1 MAKMHSKGDV
11 IADRF
16 EVLEYLGSGGIGE
29 VYKVR
34 EGKQE
39 YALKA
44 LLPSIVPGFVDVE
57 KIQSNTPKPLPGHSV
72 VVFPKE
78 VFESEGVRYILSD
91 YIAGWNLRTI
101 IDGRKKDGKTLDLL
115 EAGLFIHHLLGRMS
129 ALPPTIVHGHLKP
142 ENLMYLDAKSPDESF
157 ADRVWITDIG
167 LHRNLAFSKY
177 AWLQLSKGSAYNYL
191 APEYVTLGGRVDRRS
206 DIYSIGALAYELIS
220 GKAPGKE
227 YRPLKESGLAGPEEI
242 DAVLARS
249 LSQTPEERFSQFQDF
264 QDQWRIA
271 IPELDRVIDESPAL
285 LTSVDLFTGEAAGT
299 LRVDRSYFEEI
310 DAFGQAGKRAE
321 ADSVAPRPVLGK
333 RGVAPAE
340 PFQIPMEEEVR
351 TEEHAPQATVE
362 EEWVTEEEEVKPK
375 KDFKEA
381 PHYRQAHR
389 TRRVG
394 CLTYGAFVLLALAA
408 AAWFWF

>member
-1 MAKMHSKGDV
+1 
-11 IADRF
+11 
-16 EVLEYLGSGGIGE
+16 
-29 VYKVR
+29 
-34 EGKQE
+34 
-39 YALKA
+39 
-44 LLPSIVPGFVDVE
+44 
-57 KIQSNTPKPLPGHSV
+57 
-72 VVFPKE
+72 
-78 VFESEGVRYILSD
+78 
-91 YIAGWNLRTI
+91 
-101 IDGRKKDGKTLDLL
+101 
-115 EAGLFIHHLLGRMS
+115 
-129 ALPPTIVHGHLKP
+129 
-142 ENLMYLDAKSPDESF
+142 MYLDAKSPDESF
-157 ADRVWITDIG
+157 TDRVWITDIG

-227 YRPLKESGLAGPEEI
+227 YRALKETGWAGPGEI

-249 LSQTPEERFSQFQDF
+249 LSQTPEERFSQFKDF
-264 QDQWRIA
+264 QDQWRKA
-271 IPELDRVIDESPAL
+271 IPELDRMMDESPAV

-299 LRVDRSYFEEI
+299 LRVDRSDFVEI
-310 DAFGQAGKRAE
+310 DAFGQAAQRAE
-321 ADSVAPRPVLGK
+321 ADLVAPRPVLGK

-340 PFQIPMEEEVR
+340 PFQIPMEEEVQ
-351 TEEHAPQATVE
+351 TEEQPSSRAPVE
-362 EEWVTEEEEVKPK
+362 EEWVTEEEEIQPK

-389 TRRVG
+389 TKRVG